1 MILRSFLQASSKSSR
16 EIQFQAVKWLCE
28 EMVIEAEIS
37 RSKRHYM
44 TTFCRFF
51 PSFQQFHFP
60 SMGFF
65 FFFAFFPRKHPSSS
79 ETWLCVIRQSC
90 NKLASTNNEPMLI
103 LFFFFFLKELINFL
117 RAWKCPGLINDV
129 NAIGMLG
136 WVACH
141 WI

>member
-37 RSKRHYM
+37 RSKIHYM
-44 TTFCRFF
+44 TTFSLNF
-51 PSFQQFHFP
+51 SSSIFQVWA
-60 SMGFF
+60 F

-103 LFFFFFLKELINFL
+103 LFFFFLKELINFL